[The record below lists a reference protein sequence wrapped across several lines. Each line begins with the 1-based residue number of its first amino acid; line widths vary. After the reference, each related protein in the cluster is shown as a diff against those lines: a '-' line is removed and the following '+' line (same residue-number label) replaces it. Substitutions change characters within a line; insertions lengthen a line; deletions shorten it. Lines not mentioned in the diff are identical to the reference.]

1 MGSRISFILSVLT
14 RYLPKT
20 VVRKEKNLL
29 GGKDEATIEEEEEVR
44 GQLTV
49 WLRCF
54 VNIPLQVVPDVIVS
68 HWHKVSLP
76 TYCVWSVAESG
87 PYDQNL
93 TLALVSDNTVIPY
106 NQIPPV
112 VHERQSYLNLT
123 CALSDENLSIDVRLV
138 QGQRDS
144 TGTAGYYLPIIFPN
158 EFWNLRS
165 QYIEINSTTPI
176 LPLQIVFQPMSYFKF
191 QIFASM
197 THGFN
202 EAAKQQGGVGNAETD
217 EIKRMLVET
226 NPYFL
231 ALTALVSMLHVLS
244 VICLVYGRSD

>member
-1 MGSRISFILSVLT
+1 MSLFRTGTRSVFPTLAFC
-14 RYLPKT
+14 PVIK
-20 VVRKEKNLL
+20 L
-29 GGKDEATIEEEEEVR
+29 GPR
-44 GQLTV
+44 G
-49 WLRCF
+49 
-54 VNIPLQVVPDVIVS
+54 
-68 HWHKVSLP
+68 
-76 TYCVWSVAESG
+76 
-87 PYDQNL
+87 QNL

-112 VHERQSYLNLT
+112 VHERQSVQTWL
-123 CALSDENLSIDVRLV
+123 ALSSDEKLFPDVHLV

-144 TGTAGYYLPIIFPN
+144 TGTAGYYLPIVFPN

-165 QYIEINSTTPI
+165 QYIEINSTTTI

-191 QIFASM
+191 QLFTSM

-202 EAAKQQGGVGNAETD
+202 EASKQQGGAGNAEID

-231 ALTALVSMLHVLS
+231 ALTALVSMLHVLW
-244 VICLVYGRSD
+244 VICLVYIRCGDWGYHVLDLRC